1 MENLAKDKSNLMKM
15 LGVLAIL
22 ACVYLGVKIIT
33 EIKGLKFI
41 GGGAPAGNVISFE
54 GQGEV
59 FAKPD
64 LATINFTVRDDEK
77 AMKDAQI
84 KVTEKE
90 KAVLAFLEKSGIDK
104 KDIKTEN
111 YSSYPK
117 YDSPRPCYGGLGMG
131 MPCVPTESKI
141 IGYEVSEYISVK
153 VRDLAKSGDIVKGL
167 GDIGIS
173 EINGPNFSIENEDK
187 LKEEARKMAID
198 EAKEKAKAL
207 ARDLGVRLVR
217 IVNFSE
223 NGNYPMPMYAEGM
236 MAKDSVVSSSLR
248 SPELPTGENKIISNV
263 IITYEI
269 R

>member
-1 MENLAKDKSNLMKM
+1 
-15 LGVLAIL
+15 
-22 ACVYLGVKIIT
+22 
-33 EIKGLKFI
+33 
-41 GGGAPAGNVISFE
+41 
-54 GQGEV
+54 
-59 FAKPD
+59 
-64 LATINFTVRDDEK
+64 
-77 AMKDAQI
+77 
-84 KVTEKE
+84 
-90 KAVLAFLEKSGIDK
+90 
-104 KDIKTEN
+104 
-111 YSSYPK
+111 
-117 YDSPRPCYGGLGMG
+117 MG